1 MINDHKRTIYRRKTS
16 KSSILL
22 FKIWEKKEPK
32 CGRMRTSEAVPTV
45 LPRIQDAK
53 RQQKGYVKGVGKK
66 RVRGRRKE

>member
-32 CGRMRTSEAVPTV
+32 CSRMRSVPTI

-53 RQQKGYVKGVGKK
+53 KQQKGYVKGVGKK